1 MKSLF
6 VEGNSAMHR
15 LSARTKLLALA
26 ALGVL
31 LFLSANLL
39 LLALAVLVMA
49 TIYFNIGL
57 STRSALARL
66 KPIFLTILVVALF
79 SLAFNPW
86 HVAVVALL
94 RLTALMLF
102 AAAVTATTTIAQFI
116 DEITLLA
123 RPLERLGLL
132 RADDVGLAVGLVVR
146 FVPEILGRYQ
156 AIREAHA
163 ARGIKVRPTTVLVP
177 LIILTLRD
185 ADNIA
190 AAIDARGVRRHVNL
204 RTR

>member
-6 VEGNSAMHR
+6 VEGNSTMHR
-15 LSARTKLLALA
+15 VSARAKLLALA
-26 ALGVL
+26 ALGVA
-31 LFLSANLL
+31 LFLSTNLL
-39 LLALAVLVMA
+39 LLVLAALATAV
-49 TIYFNIGL
+49 IYFSIGL
-57 STRSALARL
+57 PRRSAAARL
-66 KPIFLTILVVALF
+66 MPVFLTILTVALF

-123 RPLERLGLL
+123 RLPERLGLL

-146 FVPEILGRYQ
+146 FVPEILDRYR

-163 ARGIKVRPTTVLVP
+163 ARGIKLRPTTVLVP

-190 AAIDARGVRRHVNL
+190 AAIDARGVRRHVN
-204 RTR
+204 

>member
-6 VEGNSAMHR
+6 VEGNSVMHR
-15 LSARTKLLALA
+15 VSARAKLLVLA
-26 ALGVL
+26 ALGVV
-31 LFLSANLL
+31 LFLTTNLML
-39 LLALAVLVMA
+39 LGLGVLATAVVA
-49 TIYFNIGL
+49 FSIGL
-57 STRSALARL
+57 PARSALARL
-66 KPIFLTILVVALF
+66 KPIFLTILIVALF

-86 HVAVVALL
+86 HVAIVALL

-132 RADDVGLAVGLVVR
+132 RAGDVGLAVGLVVR
-146 FVPEILGRYQ
+146 FVPEIIDRYR

-177 LIILTLRD
+177 LVILTLRD

-190 AAIDARGVRRHVNL
+190 AAIDARGVRRHVN
-204 RTR
+204 

>member
-6 VEGNSAMHR
+6 VEGNSVMHR
-15 LSARTKLLALA
+15 VSARAKLLVLA
-26 ALGVL
+26 ALGVV
-31 LFLSANLL
+31 LFLTTNLML
-39 LLALAVLVMA
+39 LGLGVLATAVVA
-49 TIYFNIGL
+49 FSIGL
-57 STRSALARL
+57 PARSALARL
-66 KPIFLTILVVALF
+66 KPIFLTILIVALF

-86 HVAVVALL
+86 HVAIVALL

-132 RADDVGLAVGLVVR
+132 RAGDVGLAVGLVVR
-146 FVPEILGRYQ
+146 FVPEIIDRYR

-190 AAIDARGVRRHVNL
+190 AAIDARGVRRHVN
-204 RTR
+204 